1 MRRPKY
7 KLEPQREV
15 RRQARRNVVM
25 VGRRLFQ
32 VAERARPNRRP
43 SAWERS
49 REPSGA
55 ISATRRS
62 RADNADGPARG
73 VRGRMGQAL
82 SSDRTSLA
90 PGLGARGTV
99 LRVCVRHPQDDLHHN
114 AVETLNR
121 SLRTGPRAR
130 QSPPVSLWAGRCP
143 KAGPRGIARPGG
155 RTRRVTGPRK

>member
-1 MRRPKY
+1 
-7 KLEPQREV
+7 
-15 RRQARRNVVM
+15 
-25 VGRRLFQ
+25 
-32 VAERARPNRRP
+32 
-43 SAWERS
+43 
-49 REPSGA
+49 
-55 ISATRRS
+55 
-62 RADNADGPARG
+62 
-73 VRGRMGQAL
+73 MGQAL

-99 LRVCVRHPQDDLHHN
+99 LRVCVRHPQDDLNHN

-155 RTRRVTGPRK
+155 PHAARHRPSQMTTPGTPAPQPARIVGLRRHPDHTAPRPDASEACPCVFGAGHVPA